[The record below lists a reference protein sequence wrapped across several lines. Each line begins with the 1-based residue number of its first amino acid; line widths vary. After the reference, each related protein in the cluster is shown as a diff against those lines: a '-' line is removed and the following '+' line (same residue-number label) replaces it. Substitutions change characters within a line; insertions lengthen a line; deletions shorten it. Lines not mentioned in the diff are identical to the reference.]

1 MKGDNLVMKTQRL
14 FNIFIQ
20 SAFCLALPLSARF
33 VPDNGVKP
41 DDYTVLMTVD
51 GSYSTGLQEFQ
62 GGGHGKFYLRNWTSD
77 QFSVAW
83 KINVPVAGDYH
94 VNLLARLHGAEAVA
108 VFKIKEEAGSV
119 SLPLGQSARQWD
131 RLPFP
136 KALALKQGEQTVM
149 LQFAPKAGESPLH
162 LEVLSVELVRPMV
175 KERLHAEAKQM
186 RTDTTWLQ
194 KAGHGAMVHWTSQT
208 QPRQGDPKPYA
219 QAVQDFDVKSFA
231 QQMRDC
237 GVGFVVLTTSH
248 AEMRFPG
255 PNKALDS
262 LLPGRTAARDLV
274 AELIAELKKH
284 NIRLMLYYH
293 IGAASD
299 PQWLE
304 ASGFWKTDT
313 TQVFENWRKVIS
325 EIGLRY
331 GDGLAGWWFDDGSV
345 NYYYRSA
352 PWKSLLQAARTGNP
366 KRLVGFNS
374 WELPSPTAFQ
384 DLYLGEGNRSPSGTG
399 ALLTRNGNGCYP
411 SGSHE
416 GLQSCSTLVF
426 ESDWIYMRRGQPISG
441 WQFSAEQVRQMI
453 GDFKAYNNVVIFN
466 FEITQEGLIS
476 PESVQRFKKV
486 LQ

>member
-1 MKGDNLVMKTQRL
+1 MKTMIVL
-14 FNIFIQ
+14 TN
-20 SAFCLALPLSARF
+20 LLLGVALPVSARF
-33 VPDNGVKP
+33 VPDGVVKS
-41 DDYTVLMTVD
+41 DDYTVLMAVD
-51 GSYSTGLQEFQ
+51 GRYSTGLQEFQ
-62 GGGHGKFYLRNWTSD
+62 GGGHGKFHLRHWTNE

-94 VNLLARLHGAEAVA
+94 VNLLARLQGADAVA
-108 VFKIKEEAGSV
+108 TLKIQGDGTGVEM
-119 SLPLGQSARQWD
+119 PLGQSARQWD
-131 RLPFP
+131 RHSFP
-136 KALALKQGEQTVM
+136 KTLALKPGEQAID
-149 LQFAPKAGESPLH
+149 LQFRPKEPGSKIN
-162 LEVLSVELVRPMV
+162 LEVLSVELVRPMI

-186 RTDTTWLQ
+186 RVDTTWLQ
-194 KAGHGAMVHWTSQT
+194 KTGHGAMVHWTSQT
-208 QPRQGDPKPYA
+208 QPRNGVPKPYA

-274 AELIAELKKH
+274 ADLIVELKKY
-284 NIRLMLYYH
+284 NIQLMLYYH

-313 TQVFENWRKVIS
+313 TQVFENWRKIIS
-325 EIGLRY
+325 EIGVRY
-331 GDGLAGWWFDDGSV
+331 GDGLTGWWFDDGSV

-352 PWKSLLQAARTGNP
+352 PWKSLLQTARAGNP

-374 WELPSPTAFQ
+374 WELPSPTAFH

-399 ALLTRNGNGCYP
+399 ALLARNGSGRYP

-441 WQFSAEQVRQMI
+441 CQFSVENIRQMI
-453 GDFKAYNNVVIFN
+453 QDFKAYHNVLIFN
-466 FEITQEGLIS
+466 FEITQEGTIS
-476 PESVQRFKKV
+476 PESVERFKEV
-486 LQ
+486 LK

>member
-1 MKGDNLVMKTQRL
+1 MTIKNLL
-14 FNIFIQ
+14 N
-20 SAFCLALPLSARF
+20 SLLFCLAFSATARF
-33 VPDNGVKP
+33 VPDGVVKS
-41 DDYTVLMTVD
+41 DDYTVLMAVD
-51 GSYSTGLQEFQ
+51 GRYSTGLQEFQ
-62 GGGHGKFYLRNWTSD
+62 GGGHGKFHLRQWTNE

-94 VNLLARLHGAEAVA
+94 VNLLARLQGADAVA
-108 VFKIKEEAGSV
+108 TLKIQGDGTGVEM
-119 SLPLGQSARQWD
+119 PLAQSARQWD
-131 RLPFP
+131 RLSFP
-136 KALALKQGEQTVM
+136 KTLVLKPGEQAID
-149 LQFAPKAGESPLH
+149 LQFRPKEPGSKIN
-162 LEVLSVELVRPMV
+162 LEVLSVELVRPMI
-175 KERLHAEAKQM
+175 KERLNAEAKQM
-186 RTDTTWLQ
+186 RADTTWLQ
-194 KAGHGAMVHWTSQT
+194 KTGHGAMVHWTSQT
-208 QPRQGDPKPYA
+208 QPRNGVPKPYA

-274 AELIAELKKH
+274 AELIVELKKY
-284 NIRLMLYYH
+284 NIQLMLYYH

-313 TQVFENWRKVIS
+313 TQVFENWRKIIS

-331 GDGLAGWWFDDGSV
+331 GNGLTGWWFDDGSV

-352 PWKSLLQAARTGNP
+352 PWKSLLQTARTGNP

-374 WELPSPTAFQ
+374 WELPSPTAFH
-384 DLYLGEGNRSPSGTG
+384 DLYLGEGNRSPAGTG
-399 ALLTRNGNGCYP
+399 ALLVRNGNGLYP
-411 SGSHE
+411 SGSHV

-441 WQFSAEQVRQMI
+441 WQFSVENIRQMI
-453 GDFKAYNNVVIFN
+453 QDFKAYNNVLIFN

-476 PESVQRFKKV
+476 PESVERFKKA
-486 LQ
+486 LK

>member
-1 MKGDNLVMKTQRL
+1 MNVQWFMK
-14 FNIFIQ
+14 IFIRG
-20 SAFCLALPLSARF
+20 AFCLALPLSARF
-33 VPDNGVKP
+33 VPDGVVKP
-41 DDYTVLMTVD
+41 DDYTVLMAVD
-51 GSYSTGLQEFQ
+51 GIYSPGLQEFQ
-62 GGGHGKFYLRNWTSD
+62 GGGHGKFYLRNWTSE

-83 KINVPVAGDYH
+83 KIKVPVAGDYQ

-108 VFKIKEEAGSV
+108 VFKIKGETGSV
-119 SLPLGQSARQWD
+119 SLPLGPAARQWD

-136 KALALKQGEQTVM
+136 KTLALKQGEQTVL
-149 LQFAPKAGESPLH
+149 LQFTPKVGASTLH
-162 LEVLSVELVRPMV
+162 LDVLSVELVRPMI
-175 KERLHAEAKQM
+175 KERLHTEAKQM
-186 RTDTTWLQ
+186 RADTAWLQ
-194 KAGHGAMVHWTSQT
+194 QAGTGAMVHWTSQT
-208 QPRQGDPKPYA
+208 QPRNGPPKPYA

-231 QQMRDC
+231 QQMREC

-255 PNKALDS
+255 PNKTLDS

-293 IGAASD
+293 IGSAGD

-352 PWKSLLQAARTGNP
+352 PWKSLLQAARAGNP
-366 KRLVGFNS
+366 RRLVGFNS
-374 WELPSPTAFQ
+374 WELPAPTAFQ
-384 DLYLGEGNRSPSGTG
+384 DLYLGEGNRTPSGVG
-399 ALLTRNGNGCYP
+399 GLLLRNGNGRYP
-411 SGSHE
+411 LGSHE
-416 GLQSCSTLVF
+416 GLQSCATLVF
-426 ESDWIYMRRGQPISG
+426 ESDWIHTQRDQPVRG
-441 WQFSAEQVRQMI
+441 WQFSADTLRQMI
-453 GDFKAYNNVVIFN
+453 QEFKAYKNVLIFN
-466 FEITQEGLIS
+466 FEIYQEGTLS
-476 PESVQRFKKV
+476 PESVEMFKKATR
-486 LQ
+486 